1 MKTPRFFNEQIN
13 ILKTRDTRIQIATAA
28 RPTRNNNRPGRQ
40 WDLICGG
47 SKGDISEILR
57 SLREENRRLRRQINE
72 LIHENRALTWIIEKR
87 R

>member
-13 ILKTRDTRIQIATAA
+13 TMKMRNMKVQVTTLA
-28 RPTRNNNRPGRQ
+28 RPNKSNNRPVRQ
-40 WDLICGG
+40 RDLSRG
-47 SKGDISEILR
+47 SLGEDFSESLR

-72 LIHENRALTWIIEKR
+72 LIQENRALTWIIEKR